1 MFFFSWRVISNC
13 FWLPHKKSWKSEQ
26 EEPKR
31 EGGCLERL
39 KSESPLLQRTIF
51 IFLSIILFKYQ
62 LPFAFDAI
70 LFLFKARLQ
79 NCIILQG
86 TPLYLTDPH
95 MGDAFYIGMGVVAF
109 FLASRPCHYQFFL
122 SPSFSSIYIV
132 LLLPRVRTTLS
143 LQGPDLCWKLDFTLY
158 FVSMVGPHS
167 QTTIRE
173 TIKQKPSKVC
183 LKKKSKALKVNSHW
197 GIHFSL
203 WAWPRST
210 M

>member
-1 MFFFSWRVISNC
+1 MQFCFFF
-13 FWLPHKKSWKSEQ
+13 E
-26 EEPKR
+26 
-31 EGGCLERL
+31 
-39 KSESPLLQRTIF
+39 
-51 IFLSIILFKYQ
+51 
-62 LPFAFDAI
+62 
-70 LFLFKARLQ
+70 ARLQ

-143 LQGPDLCWKLDFTLY
+143 LQGPDLWWKLDFTLY

-210 M
+210 MYIVVLKTKTIDS